1 MISTGPGNSL
11 EARDSQIQGTQQQ
24 NAPMYLSTNPHGRN
38 SVASLPLECSHLTP
52 KSFKVLSAF
61 PSYLQTPDLSLSTQ
75 FGMAPVHG
83 SHWILGIFNSEIEM
97 SLERKQV
104 CHAMPHALLQR
115 VVAQY
120 LHAQFPNPK
129 PGQRVWQKHGHRNLT
144 AIQSIWSHEGSWH
157 SGVSD
162 AVRIISAHFRSSFQ
176 RQRNPCTSALS

>member
-38 SVASLPLECSHLTP
+38 PVAPLPLECSHLTP

-97 SLERKQV
+97 SLEGKQV

-120 LHAQFPNPK
+120 ACPISQPK
-129 PGQRVWQKHGHRNLT
+129 TRSKSLAKNMGIETWPPYRVFEVTKALD
-144 AIQSIWSHEGSWH
+144 IQGLEMLLG
-157 SGVSD
+157 
-162 AVRIISAHFRSSFQ
+162 
-176 RQRNPCTSALS
+176 